1 MSIRDVATVKESA
14 PAEKSRH
21 GSYRDT
27 RSPIRLGI
35 WILLVGFGGFLLW
48 AAFAPLD
55 EGGSLSGHG
64 EYCHEAQGSPE
75 SARRSY

>member
-35 WILLVGFGGFLLW
+35 WILLVGFGGFW
-48 AAFAPLD
+48 FIARVAF
-55 EGGSLSGHG
+55 
-64 EYCHEAQGSPE
+64 
-75 SARRSY
+75 RSFVTRSREKVATIVDKIKTVIQAMHI